1 MHFDSTLQTA
11 RRATVGKSALG
22 WTALL
27 CLILNAAFWA
37 ALMLDLLAP
46 PSPLS
51 PQAIQAALGT
61 VAFALILPLFW
72 SMLLPSSPAGRL
84 LQKQT
89 WATPGYAATT
99 GAAVFLT
106 YLAGTWLRAWWSAQ
120 PNVTDA
126 NADMLLTISSLIA
139 GVLVPAL
146 SWCVTTP
153 EQWIAQIEQAR
164 HVKLLEHTMKM
175 EEATMRAAY
184 ARGVALLNA
193 GLSDLTIEQ
202 RKELAGILGGFAR
215 TQQQAM
221 QQIAA
226 SWKEMYGVEC
236 QLATIPDQQL
246 LESYQQVAG
255 LLTEGGDALG
265 TSARYALTVSS
276 SPAQQDAQWDA
287 PRDGETLPMRRRD
300 DTPSVPAGTHGTLH
314 EEAYHKARGVLNG
327 AWKRTDLEHALS
339 VSRSQAHRYLT
350 DWQDARMVKSVD
362 APRDHYTWGS

>member
-1 MHFDSTLQTA
+1 VLMSAQSTLQTVK
-11 RRATVGKSALG
+11 RATVGKSVLA

-37 ALMLDLLAP
+37 TLLFDLLAP

-89 WATPGYAATT
+89 WATPGYVATS

-106 YLAGTWLRAWWSAQ
+106 WLAGTWLRVWWSAQ

-126 NADMLLTISSLIA
+126 NADLLLTISSLIA

-146 SWCVTTP
+146 SWCVMTP

-175 EEATMRAAY
+175 EEATMRATY

-202 RKELAGILGGFAR
+202 KRELAGILGGFAR
-215 TQQQAM
+215 TQQLAM
-221 QQIAA
+221 RQIAA
-226 SWKEMYGVEC
+226 SWKDMYGVEA
-236 QLATIPDQQL
+236 QLGVIPDQQL
-246 LESYQQVAG
+246 LENYQQVAG
-255 LLTEGGDALG
+255 LLTEGGDTFGA
-265 TSARYALTVSS
+265 SAKYAL
-276 SPAQQDAQWDA
+276 A
-287 PRDGETLPMRRRD
+287 
-300 DTPSVPAGTHGTLH
+300 
-314 EEAYHKARGVLNG
+314 
-327 AWKRTDLEHALS
+327 
-339 VSRSQAHRYLT
+339 
-350 DWQDARMVKSVD
+350 
-362 APRDHYTWGS
+362 

>member
-1 MHFDSTLQTA
+1 MNTSLQAA
-11 RRATVGKSALG
+11 RRASVGKSVLG

-27 CLILNAAFWA
+27 CLTLNAAFWST
-37 ALMLDLLAP
+37 LMLDLLAP
-46 PSPLS
+46 PSLFS
-51 PQAIQAALGT
+51 PQAIQAALAT

-126 NADMLLTISSLIA
+126 NADLLLTISSLIA

-146 SWCVTTP
+146 SWCVMTP

-193 GLSDLTIEQ
+193 GLSELTIEQ

-215 TQQQAM
+215 TQQLAM

-226 SWKEMYGVEC
+226 SWKEMYGVEA
-236 QLATIPDQQL
+236 QLSTIPDQQL

-265 TSARYALTVSS
+265 TSAKYALTVSA
-276 SPAQQDAQWDA
+276 SPAHQDAEWNI
-287 PRDGETLPMRRRD
+287 PRDAETMPLGRRD
-300 DTPSVPAGTHGTLH
+300 DTLSIPVRTHGTPH
-314 EEAYHKARGVLNG
+314 AEAYDKARGVLDG
-327 AWKRTDLEHALS
+327 AWKRTDLEKALS
-339 VSRSQAHRYLT
+339 VSRSQAHRYLV
-350 DWQDARMVKSVD
+350 DWQDARIVKGVD
-362 APRDHYTWGS
+362 APRDHYTWS